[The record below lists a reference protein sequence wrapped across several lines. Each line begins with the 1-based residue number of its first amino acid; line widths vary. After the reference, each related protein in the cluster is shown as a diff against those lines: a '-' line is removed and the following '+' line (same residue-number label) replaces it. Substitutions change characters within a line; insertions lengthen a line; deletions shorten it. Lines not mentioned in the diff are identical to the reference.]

1 MNITMQPGRYVLAV
15 SGGVDSMV
23 LLDILAS
30 SPQVQLTVAHYDHG
44 IRSDS
49 AEDRRLVQQIAK
61 QHNLP
66 FVYDEGHLG
75 RSTSEATAR
84 RARYEFL
91 HAVCRQTR
99 ARAIITAHHEDDA
112 LETAILHMV
121 RGTGRKGM
129 SSLGSNGGV
138 VRPLLRVSK
147 EELIEYAKDN
157 NLQWHEDSTNQD
169 TAYKR
174 NYVRH
179 TIITKLTAEQRKKM
193 LAYIAK
199 LQTLN
204 ETIDREI
211 IHQLHTQPSNSTIDR
226 RYFNRLPHAVALEV
240 LASWLRFADAR
251 DFDAKGLHRMV
262 VLAKTKAKGSTID
275 VNYKYVIEVGQHDL
289 ALKLRD
295 R

>member
-1 MNITMQPGRYVLAV
+1 MQPGRYVLAV

-30 SPQVQLTVAHYDHG
+30 NPQVHLIVAHYDHG

-61 QHNLP
+61 QHNVP
-66 FVYDEGHLG
+66 FVYDEGYLG
-75 RSTSEATAR
+75 TGASEATAR

-91 HAVCRQTR
+91 YTICRQTH

-112 LETAILHMV
+112 LETAILNML
-121 RGTGRKGM
+121 RGTGRKGL

-138 VRPLLRVSK
+138 VRPLLHVSK
-147 EELIEYAKDN
+147 EELVQYAKDN
-157 NLQWHEDSTNQD
+157 NLQWREDSTNQD

-179 TIITKLTAEQRKKM
+179 TIITTLTTEQRKEM
-193 LAYIAK
+193 LAYLAK

-211 IHQLHTQPSNSTIDR
+211 IHQLHTQPSNNTIDR

-240 LASWLRFADAR
+240 LASWLRGVEAR

-262 VLAKTKAKGSTID
+262 VLAKTKAKGSVID